1 MLTKIL
7 AVTYIAFIGE
17 TSGKSWRPN
26 GVKKGHC
33 PFAPGELISKAK
45 EFKPHKLDGVWYD
58 IWDETFGNE
67 EFVCMSTKL
76 KYEIEDAG
84 VHETL

>member
-7 AVTYIAFIGE
+7 AFALIGE
-17 TSGKSWRPN
+17 SCAKSWRPN

-33 PFAPGELISKAK
+33 PYAPGELISKVK
-45 EFKPHKLDGVWYD
+45 EFKPHKLDGVWYSL
-58 IWDETFGNE
+58 WDEIDGNDDY
-67 EFVCMSTKL
+67 VCMATKL

-84 VHETL
+84 TKETL